1 MTEVEK
7 EVFEQLRACRV
18 VPVVKVPNAGC
29 AEGLGRALL
38 SAGLPCIEVTFRSA
52 AAEGA
57 IRELARLPGLLV
69 GAGTIRSVD
78 QARAAQQAGARFLV
92 SPGLRE
98 DVVKYALAQGLPISP
113 GVCTPSEVER
123 ALDLGLTV
131 LKFFPAEQF
140 GGVGTLKAF
149 SAVYPEVPFMP
160 TGGINADN
168 LSRYLA
174 LDNVLCCGGSW
185 LAETALLSEGRFDE
199 IERRAR
205 HAAGIVSGSASA
217 SVSGSAGSKSGSTG
231 GSRSS
236 V

>member
-1 MTEVEK
+1 MTDVLQTVTQGGSSQG
-7 EVFEQLRACRV
+7 VFAKLRACRV
-18 VPVVKVPNAGC
+18 VPVVKLPNVEC

-38 SAGLPCIEVTFRSA
+38 AGGLPCIEVTFRSA

-57 IRELARLPGLLV
+57 IRRLSALSDLLV
-69 GAGTIRSVD
+69 GAGTIRSVE
-78 QARAAQQAGARFLV
+78 QARAAHRAGARFLV

-98 DVVKYALAQGLPISP
+98 DVVKYALGEGLAVSP
-113 GVCTPSEVER
+113 GVCTPGEVER
-123 ALDLGLTV
+123 ALDLGLKV

-149 SAVYPEVPFMP
+149 GAVYPDVPFMP
-160 TGGINADN
+160 TGGINAEN

-205 HAAGIVSGSASA
+205 EAASI
-217 SVSGSAGSKSGSTG
+217 AGS
-231 GSRSS
+231 RPAP
-236 V
+236 

>member
-1 MTEVEK
+1 MTDVEK
-7 EVFEQLRACRV
+7 DVFEQLRACRV
-18 VPVVKVPNAGC
+18 VPVVKLPNAGC

-52 AAEGA
+52 AAEEA
-57 IRELARLPGLLV
+57 IRRLSALPGLLV

-78 QARAAQQAGARFLV
+78 QARAAQRAGARFLV

-98 DVVKYALAQGLPISP
+98 DVVKYALAEGLPMSP
-113 GVCTPSEVER
+113 GVCTPGEVER
-123 ALDLGLTV
+123 ALDLGLKV

-140 GGVGTLKAF
+140 GGVGTLKALG
-149 SAVYPEVPFMP
+149 AVYPDVPFIP

-205 HAAGIVSGSASA
+205 HAASITGG
-217 SVSGSAGSKSGSTG
+217 SGSAGTVPAGR
-231 GSRSS
+231 RSS